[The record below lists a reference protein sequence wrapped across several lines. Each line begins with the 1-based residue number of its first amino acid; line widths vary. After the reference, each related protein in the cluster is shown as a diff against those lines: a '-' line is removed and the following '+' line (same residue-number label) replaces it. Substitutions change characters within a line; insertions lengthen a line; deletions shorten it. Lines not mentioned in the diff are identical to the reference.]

1 MGYSPRSGTITPDR
15 LHFGRVMPDSKN
27 FILGLDLDGVV
38 ADFYGTIR
46 PLAAEWLGRPVDDL
60 IEDPTY
66 GLHEWGFNGAGADY
80 KDFHR
85 WAVTEQRLFSSL
97 APIPGAAP
105 ALRRLSD
112 DKVRIRII
120 TNRLFISHFHA
131 PAVAQTVEWLDR
143 HGIPYWD
150 LCLMPDKA
158 AVQANVYLEDTPVNI
173 EGLRAAGCDVIVF
186 ENSTNLEVPGERA
199 RDWVDAERLIRQRLK
214 DWPLEPTAPTREELV
229 EEGPDG

>member
-1 MGYSPRSGTITPDR
+1 M
-15 LHFGRVMPDSKN
+15 N

-38 ADFYGTIR
+38 ADFYATIR
-46 PLAAEWLGRPVDDL
+46 PLAADWLGRPVKEL
-60 IEDPTY
+60 TENPTY

-85 WAVTEQRLFSSL
+85 WAVTEMRLFASL
-97 APIPGAAP
+97 APVDGAAP

-120 TNRLFISHFHA
+120 TNRLYVSHFHA

-158 AVQANVYLEDTPVNI
+158 AVHADVYLEDTPKNI
-173 EGLRAAGCDVIVF
+173 EQLREAGCDVIIF
-186 ENSTNLEVPGERA
+186 ENSTNLDVQGERV
-199 RDWVDAERLIRQRLK
+199 RDWNEAEALIRQRI
-214 DWPLEPTAPTREELV
+214 DARAPEPSTLTREQLLERPP
-229 EEGPDG
+229 EG